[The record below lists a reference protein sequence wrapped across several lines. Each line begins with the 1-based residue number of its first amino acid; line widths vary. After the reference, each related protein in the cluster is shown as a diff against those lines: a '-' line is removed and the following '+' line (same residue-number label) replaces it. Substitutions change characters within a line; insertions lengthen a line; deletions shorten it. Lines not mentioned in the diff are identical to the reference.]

1 MSTYTDTQQPLLS
14 GRVKWFNNKAG
25 YGFITCSTDG
35 DFKDHDI
42 FVHHTSLVVG
52 NQQYRY
58 LVQGEYVEM
67 QLVPVENSTHKYQ
80 ASNVKGINGG
90 LLMCETRR
98 EVRANKMNK
107 SDSSV
112 PAISS
117 SVAEAKASDDK
128 FKTPPATPS
137 VAEPKPRSAKVRG
150 SGPREG
156 GDWTVVGKDKKEGTA
171 PPARRGR
178 PSKVAS
184 ASASATA

>member
-1 MSTYTDTQQPLLS
+1 MSVTDTQQQRLS

-25 YGFITCSTDG
+25 YGFITGSTEG
-35 DFKDHDI
+35 EFKDQDI

-67 QLVPVENSTHKYQ
+67 NLVPVENSTHKYQ

-98 EVRANKMNK
+98 EVRVNKPNRPEY
-107 SDSSV
+107 SAD
-112 PAISS
+112 
-117 SVAEAKASDDK
+117 EAKASDDK
-128 FKTPPATPS
+128 FRTPPATPS

-156 GDWTVVGKDKKEGTA
+156 GDWTVVGKDKKEGSA

-178 PSKVAS
+178 PPSKAVTTN
-184 ASASATA
+184 ASATA

>member
-1 MSTYTDTQQPLLS
+1 MSTYTDIQQLLLS

-90 LLMCETRR
+90 FLMCETRR
-98 EVRANKMNK
+98 EVRANKPNRP
-107 SDSSV
+107 DYT
-112 PAISS
+112 AD
-117 SVAEAKASDDK
+117 EAKATDNK
-128 FKTPPATPS
+128 FITPPATPS
-137 VAEPKPRSAKVRG
+137 LAEQKPRTAKVRG

-156 GDWTVVGKDKKEGTA
+156 GDWTVVGKDKKEGPA

-178 PSKVAS
+178 PSKA
-184 ASASATA
+184 ATTNASATA